1 VPLEIS
7 SENWK
12 DASPLQLS
20 ALGMI
25 LSALQVMHFGVVDS
39 VKASHFITNDGMIG
53 AQIPP
58 DQWVIEIE
66 RMEAVVWASLQVSV
80 ADYAVGPS
88 IRSPFIAEYV
98 INATSEGEKELCRSV
113 KVRKAGGFV

>member
-1 VPLEIS
+1 
-7 SENWK
+7 
-12 DASPLQLS
+12 
-20 ALGMI
+20 MI

-66 RMEAVVWASLQVSV
+66 RMEAVVWASL
-80 ADYAVGPS
+80 
-88 IRSPFIAEYV
+88 
-98 INATSEGEKELCRSV
+98 
-113 KVRKAGGFV
+113 